1 MDLSNNIIE
10 KSLVM
15 LQRTLFSADTPSQML
30 ESDFNLKVKK
40 KVAYIYIY
48 FSSGMYYCR
57 RFPPVR

>member
-48 FSSGMYYCR
+48 IFQ
-57 RFPPVR
+57 